1 MLNLLNEGDI
11 LMNKKQKF
19 EIEKCPNCHVDSTFR
34 IIKNNKQCMCCGK
47 IFCNEEKQE
56 IDFFDVT

>member
-1 MLNLLNEGDI
+1 
-11 LMNKKQKF
+11 MNKKQKF

-56 IDFFDVT
+56 IDFFDIT